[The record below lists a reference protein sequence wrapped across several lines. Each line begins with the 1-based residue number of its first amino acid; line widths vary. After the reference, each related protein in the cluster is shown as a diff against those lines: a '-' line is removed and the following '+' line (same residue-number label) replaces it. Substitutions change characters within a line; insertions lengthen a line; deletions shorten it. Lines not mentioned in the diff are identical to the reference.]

1 MVFYCTDTSY
11 LLKEQEWDGMKIVSI
26 KDIIRKDVPIYYR
39 LLYTGVAVI
48 ELAKGAADYRIDFTI
63 EIKPTGLKDIS
74 VTFLDNLEYPLLP
87 VIKELKVIIDK
98 MHEDELLP
106 D

>member
-1 MVFYCTDTSY
+1 
-11 LLKEQEWDGMKIVSI
+11 MKVVAV

-63 EIKPTGLKDIS
+63 EIKPTGLKEIS
-74 VTFLDNLEYPLLP
+74 VTFLDALEYPLIP
-87 VIKELKVIIDK
+87 VIKELKTIIDN
-98 MHEDELLP
+98 MHTNELLP

>member
-1 MVFYCTDTSY
+1 
-11 LLKEQEWDGMKIVSI
+11 MKVVIV

-48 ELAKGAADYRIDFTI
+48 ELAKGTANYRIDFTV
-63 EIKPTGLKDIS
+63 EIKPTGLKEIS
-74 VTFLDNLEYPLLP
+74 VTFLDNIEYPLLP

>member
-1 MVFYCTDTSY
+1 
-11 LLKEQEWDGMKIVSI
+11 MKVIAI
-26 KDIIRKDVPIYYR
+26 KDIFRKDVPIYYR

-48 ELAKGAADYRIDFTI
+48 DLGKGAADYRIDFTI
-63 EIKPTGLKDIS
+63 EIKPTGLKEIS

-87 VIKELKVIIDK
+87 VIKELKILIDK